1 MKDPWIVASM
11 TYPKHSTESYNYCEW
26 RLESKEGVGF
36 ATKKSAIKEAIE
48 IRKGACLFMNWGSDD
63 EDDAALSR
71 YEWCTYECAEQNYDD
86 DEEQAIMVMKLSE
99 YKEKKRGH

>member
-1 MKDPWIVASM
+1 
-11 TYPKHSTESYNYCEW
+11 
-26 RLESKEGVGF
+26 
-36 ATKKSAIKEAIE
+36 
-48 IRKGACLFMNWGSDD
+48 MNWGSDD

-71 YEWCTYECAEQNYDD
+71 DEWCTYECAEQNYDD